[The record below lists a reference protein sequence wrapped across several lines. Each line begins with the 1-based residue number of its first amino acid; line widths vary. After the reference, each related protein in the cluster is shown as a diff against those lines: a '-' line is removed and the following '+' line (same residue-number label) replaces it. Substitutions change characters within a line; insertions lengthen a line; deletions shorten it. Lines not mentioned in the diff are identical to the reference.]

1 MLFVKPMAS
10 RRTKRV
16 NPQGS
21 TSLKLFEEN
30 EPRCKPVHTSSDT
43 NSVRSSYVE
52 SNNNNNNNPK

>member
-30 EPRCKPVHTSSDT
+30 EPRCKPVHTNSDT

-52 SNNNNNNNPK
+52 SINRK